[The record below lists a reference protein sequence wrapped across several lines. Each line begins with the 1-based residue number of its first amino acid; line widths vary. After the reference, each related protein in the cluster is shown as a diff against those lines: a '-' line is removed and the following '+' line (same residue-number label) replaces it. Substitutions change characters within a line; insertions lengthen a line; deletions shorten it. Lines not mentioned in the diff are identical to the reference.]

1 VSKTKRYAEFQEFEN
16 CYTLHHDDSSVDLE
30 LDSSKDLILE
40 LGCGSGVYTLE
51 LAKRFPDKQFIGI
64 DTKSDRLHFGA
75 EYALEHDISNT
86 KRLWASVDHITRC
99 FPPSSVDEVWITFP
113 DPRPGRD
120 RQKLSSPKYLKIYQA
135 LLKPGGIIHI
145 KTDDKSFFDYS
156 QEVLP
161 TGGFEIL
168 GTQEDI
174 YNNQKT
180 DAEHLIGIQT
190 YYEKKWLEEKRKVY
204 YLRAQL
210 RSAAE

>member
-1 VSKTKRYAEFQEFEN
+1 M
-16 CYTLHHDDSSVDLE
+16 
-30 LDSSKDLILE
+30 
-40 LGCGSGVYTLE
+40 
-51 LAKRFPDKQFIGI
+51 
-64 DTKSDRLHFGA
+64 
-75 EYALEHDISNT
+75 
-86 KRLWASVDHITRC
+86 
-99 FPPSSVDEVWITFP
+99 
-113 DPRPGRD
+113 
-120 RQKLSSPKYLKIYQA
+120 
-135 LLKPGGIIHI
+135 
-145 KTDDKSFFDYS
+145 
-156 QEVLP
+156 LP